1 MTTTRVAEDVL
12 ESLLEGCQV
21 VGFDWRYLFVN
32 RSALAQNRATREQL
46 LGRTMLEV
54 YPQLKNSPVFAMLQK
69 TMLERV
75 HTRTETEFEVTDGK
89 PGWFEVRCLPVPEG
103 ICILSLDITEAR
115 RAAADL
121 ARTEAQLR
129 QSQKLEAIGRL
140 ASGVAH
146 DFNNLLSIILSYAGL
161 GSAGLAPGDPLGESL
176 REIMDA
182 AGRAGELTR
191 QLLAF
196 SRQQVIEP
204 KVVNLNEVIATT
216 ERLLTRL
223 VGEHIEL
230 TTQLGVGL
238 GQVKVDPGNIEQVLL
253 NLAAN
258 ARDAMPEGGALFIET
273 RNVVLDAEFASRHLG
288 VKPGPHVLLR
298 VRDSGAGMDEATQAR
313 IFEPFFTTKELGKGT
328 GLGLATVLGIVQQ
341 SGGTIWVSSAP
352 GQGSDF
358 TLYFPRT
365 DEHASRAPPPVQVQ
379 SLSGTETVLLVEDE
393 TALRGVAKQILLRQ
407 GYRVLEAGSSGEAV
421 VISEKHDGP
430 IHLLL
435 TDVVMPYLGGA
446 ELAERLAGQR
456 PGMRVLFM
464 SGYTQESVPLRRS
477 IAPGVALLQKP
488 FTPPM
493 LLRAVREVLDTGQ
506 SVAAQTQPH

>member
-32 RSALAQNRATREQL
+32 RSALAQNRTTREQL

-54 YPQLKNSPVFAMLQK
+54 YPHLKNSPVHAMLEK
-69 TMLERV
+69 SMVERV
-75 HTRTETEFEVTDGK
+75 HTRMETEFQVADGK

-103 ICILSLDITEAR
+103 ICILSLDVTEAR
-115 RAAADL
+115 RASADL

-161 GSAGLAPGDPLGESL
+161 GAVGLAPGDPLGDSL
-176 REIMDA
+176 KEIQDA
-182 AGRAGELTR
+182 ASRAGELTR
-191 QLLAF
+191 QLLTF
-196 SRQQVIEP
+196 SRQQIIEP
-204 KVVNLNEVIATT
+204 KVINLNEVVAST
-216 ERLLTRL
+216 ERLLARL

-298 VRDSGAGMDEATQAR
+298 VRDSGAGMDGATQAR

-328 GLGLATVLGIVQQ
+328 GLGLATVSGIVHQHRGTVRVKSEVGHGTTFDVLLPRFDAVVSAGDTPFPSTATLCGQ
-341 SGGTIWVSSAP
+341 ATVLIVEDERDIRRILARLLVQHGYRVIEAASGPAALRVW
-352 GQGSDF
+352 
-358 TLYFPRT
+358 
-365 DEHASRAPPPVQVQ
+365 DEHAGKIDLLITDMVMPEDMSGLELAAALRSRAPGLEV
-379 SLSGTETVLLVEDE
+379 
-393 TALRGVAKQILLRQ
+393 IL
-407 GYRVLEAGSSGEAV
+407 
-421 VISEKHDGP
+421 
-430 IHLLL
+430 
-435 TDVVMPYLGGA
+435 T
-446 ELAERLAGQR
+446 
-456 PGMRVLFM
+456 
-464 SGYTQESVPLRRS
+464 SGYSPALASRKLGDES
-477 IAPGVALLQKP
+477 GYHYLQKP
-488 FTPPM
+488 SRPHEM
-493 LLRAVREVLDTGQ
+493 LSLVRAILDAPRT
-506 SVAAQTQPH
+506 A